1 MIHFTCD
8 CCNQPIDKERD
19 LRYTVRMEVYASQG
33 ATDADYDE
41 DRDHLQEIEEIIE
54 QLEDAEDERVGDEIY
69 QQVRYDL
76 CSECCRKFMQD
87 PLGRQALP
95 LFNFSQN

>member
-8 CCNQPIDKERD
+8 CCNRSIDHERD
-19 LRYTVRMEVYASQG
+19 LRYTVRLEVYASQ
-33 ATDADYDE
+33 DDSDWDE
-41 DRDHLQEIEEIIE
+41 DRDHLQEIEDIIE
-54 QLEDAEDERVGDEIY
+54 RLEDAEDERIGDEIY

-76 CSECCRKFMQD
+76 CSECCKKFMRN
-87 PLGRQALP
+87 PLGKQAAP

>member
-8 CCNQPIDKERD
+8 CCNRPIDNERD
-19 LRYTVRMEVYASQG
+19 LRYTVRLEVYASQDESDG
-33 ATDADYDE
+33 DE

-54 QLEDAEDERVGDEIY
+54 RLEDAEDERIGDEIY

-76 CSECCRKFMQD
+76 CSECCKKFMRN
-87 PLGRQALP
+87 PLGKQAAP